1 MVSFA
6 LSYPRPFA
14 SAGIA
19 FFFSLSYPLLSDFL
33 GYHGFLRTLIPSPVC
48 FCGYRILFLTLIPAA
63 AWLLGVSWFP
73 SLSHTLACLLLRVS
87 HSFSRSHTR
96 CRPTPG
102 GMTLAFSLSYP
113 LLPDFWGYHG
123 FLRTLIPSP
132 VCFCGYRILF
142 LALIPAA
149 ARLLGVSWFPSHSHT
164 LAHLLLQV
172 SHSFSRSHTRC
183 CLAPGGIIIYFLISY
198 PPYLTIFI
206 LSDIFLK

>member
-6 LSYPRPFA
+6 LSYPRLFA

-19 FFFSLSYPLLSDFL
+19 FFFLLSYPLPPDSW
-33 GYHGFLRTLIPSPVC
+33 GYDIGFLA
-48 FCGYRILFLTLIPAA
+48 LIPAA
-63 AWLLGVSWFP
+63 ARLLGVSWFS

-96 CRPTPG
+96 CCPAPG
-102 GMTLAFSLSYP
+102 GMILAFSLSYP

-149 ARLLGVSWFPSHSHT
+149 AQLLGVSWFPSLSHT
-164 LAHLLLQV
+164 LACLLLRV

-183 CLAPGGIIIYFLISY
+183 CLAPGGIMVYFLISY
-198 PPYLTIFI
+198 PPHLTIFI

>member
-6 LSYPRPFA
+6 LPYPRLFA

-19 FFFSLSYPLLSDFL
+19 FFFSLSYPLLYVFWWYDI
-33 GYHGFLRTLIPSPVC
+33 GFLA
-48 FCGYRILFLTLIPAA
+48 FIPAA
-63 AWLLGVSWFP
+63 ARLLGYDIGFLAFIPATARLLGVSWFP
-73 SLSHTLACLLLRVS
+73 SHSHTLACLLLRVS
-87 HSFSRSHTR
+87 HSFSRYHTR
-96 CRPTPG
+96 CHMSSG

-149 ARLLGVSWFPSHSHT
+149 AQLLGV
-164 LAHLLLQV
+164 
-172 SHSFSRSHTRC
+172 
-183 CLAPGGIIIYFLISY
+183 
-198 PPYLTIFI
+198 
-206 LSDIFLK
+206 